1 MFGSRITDA
10 MVNAR
15 FGVSRAEWFLSALQ
29 QVIEIK
35 QKSKKFDAF
44 PALARC
50 QQLYFGSM
58 TASPLD

>member
-1 MFGSRITDA
+1 M
-10 MVNAR
+10 
-15 FGVSRAEWFLSALQ
+15 SRAEWFLSALQ